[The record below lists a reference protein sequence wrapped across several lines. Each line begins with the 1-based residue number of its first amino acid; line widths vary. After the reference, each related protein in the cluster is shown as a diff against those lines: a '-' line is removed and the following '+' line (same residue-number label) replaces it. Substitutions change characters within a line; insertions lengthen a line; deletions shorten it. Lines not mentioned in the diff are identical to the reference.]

1 MSNQSL
7 FVVGSTCSGKSFWS
21 LEIAEELKGC
31 IVNCDSV
38 QVYHGLRIGA
48 AQPTAEDFK
57 RVPHF
62 LYDFVKP
69 PEEMTAGQFRRKF
82 FEQMDSAE
90 TKKFQNR
97 LVVGGT
103 GFYFQALE
111 KGMFEIQPVDEKIKQ
126 EVLAFI
132 ESPGGQEKAYE
143 ELKNNDPEAAA
154 KIHPSDAY
162 RIGRALE
169 ILRSSGRKVSEL
181 QEEQRQKAPLYP
193 EPLRKIGFYFEKD
206 ELTARVKQRTAE
218 MLDKGLIEE
227 TESLV
232 KMGFRDWLPLRSVG
246 YKEALEHLEGH
257 LGYEEMHEQIVI
269 HTLQLAKRQKTW
281 FKRDP
286 NIHWFHG
293 KSDRSSVMQLVR
305 QRLNLA

>member
-21 LEIAEELKGC
+21 LEIAEELNAC

-38 QVYHGLRIGA
+38 QVYHGLRVGA
-48 AQPTAEDFK
+48 AQPSVEDFQ

-82 FEQMDSAE
+82 FEQMNSVE
-90 TKKFQNR
+90 TKSFRNR
-97 LVVGGT
+97 LIVGGT

-111 KGMFEIQPVDEKIKQ
+111 KGMFEIQPVDERVKQ
-126 EVLAFI
+126 EVLEFI
-132 ESPGGQEKAYE
+132 ASPNGQQMAYQ
-143 ELKNNDPEAAA
+143 ELKAKDPEAAV

-169 ILRSSGRKVSEL
+169 ILRSTGRKVSEL
-181 QEEQRQKAPLYP
+181 HEEQKIKAPVYP
-193 EPLRKIGFYFEKD
+193 EPLSKIGFYFEKE
-206 ELTARVKQRTAE
+206 ELIARVKKRTNE

-232 KMGFRDWLPLRSVG
+232 KKGFRDWLPMRSVG
-246 YKEALEHLEGH
+246 YIEALDYLDGRHNLE
-257 LGYEEMHEQIVI
+257 ETREQIVI

-281 FKRDP
+281 FKRDQ

-293 KSDRSSVMQLVR
+293 NSDRSSVMQLVR
-305 QRLNLA
+305 QRLSLA